1 MVPGALTLCFASFV
15 CVLVCVL
22 ALSCAGIIDMSTLRL
37 SSQLHDA
44 HETGINRVCFYD
56 ENMLVSGDDDGFVH
70 VWDLRAHNMAAN
82 AAAATVS
89 TARAAAA
96 APSKAHG
103 STLYPLLRY
112 QDAGDYI
119 SDILPVPSKN
129 RMVITSGDGHLYVY
143 DMRAGHIHEKVA
155 IAHGRKAQPK
165 PKALGKSKAA
175 QSKKLTPSGHMAP
188 GGQAT
193 DTWFAMSDDVEDE
206 LSGAVLLKRGRK
218 LVCAGREEGVLNV
231 FKWDYFGVAEDHFN
245 LGAAGNESE
254 GSGASVDS
262 IIKVDEDTV
271 LTGSTDGLI
280 RLVQLHPNKLLSIL
294 GTHDDFPIECMRMS
308 PDVRGYFAG
317 ANVPD
322 TPAAAA
328 VPAADD
334 SDDDEDDSEGDD
346 GPSSA
351 YVAGQKD
358 ADTDAAFEAAMASL
372 APGYSGLVPRF
383 LASSSHDNQV
393 KFWNCSELY
402 EVDPDEVREDDDS
415 DSSDSD
421 NDDDDDGGAKGK
433 GKSKAKGDHS
443 AKDKSKSNKEEEE
456 DEEDSDD
463 DGDEKA
469 AEAEAEASMAQK
481 HKSAVS
487 AKRKQRASPDSD
499 EDADEDGEDEED
511 EEDEDG
517 GEDADSDSG
526 EGEKSP
532 SASEASGDEGKS
544 GEDEDDEDE
553 AALAKPASLSLFARL
568 APAAAS
574 SATAAAAAKPAAA
587 APAPAAA
594 AGTPNM
600 WMLVAPT
607 TSAAAKGKADG
618 SGSDGSGSDSDSEP
632 SAKRR
637 RKDGLDLNAGTG
649 FFANLPA
656 SHPMHPSQQHKRAA
670 KAPLKLEV
678 DNIAHRPAKK
688 RAALQE
694 KLRLRAEKK
703 ARLAERKAAAVAN
716 GEDPDLLELSS
727 DEEQGGGGGGKKRK
741 LNAGGARRSAPGD
754 SDDSDDSDA
763 DSDDSDAKPKKEP
776 KERKMTAKEKKAAKK
791 LERKKN
797 PFFSGL

>member
-1 MVPGALTLCFASFV
+1 MA
-15 CVLVCVL
+15 
-22 ALSCAGIIDMSTLRL
+22 TLRL

-44 HETGINRVCFYD
+44 HDTGINRVCFYD

-70 VWDLRAHNMAAN
+70 VWDLRVHNMAAN
-82 AAAATVS
+82 AAAASAS
-89 TARAAAA
+89 TARAAA
-96 APSKAHG
+96 SKPHG
-103 STLYPLLRY
+103 SALYPLLRY

-165 PKALGKSKAA
+165 PKPLGKSKAA

-193 DTWFAMSDDVEDE
+193 DTWFAMSDDVADE

-231 FKWDYFGVAEDHFN
+231 FKWDYFGVAEDHFS
-245 LGAAGNESE
+245 LGVAGNDSE
-254 GSGASVDS
+254 GSGASIDS

-308 PDVRGYFAG
+308 PEVRGYFAG

-322 TPAAAA
+322 TPA
-328 VPAADD
+328 PAPSAERDD
-334 SDDDEDDSEGDD
+334 DDDEDGSDDPDDD
-346 GPSSA
+346 GPSSSHIA
-351 YVAGQKD
+351 APKD
-358 ADTDAAFEAAMASL
+358 ADTDSAFEAALSSL
-372 APGYSGLVPRF
+372 APGYPGLLPRF
-383 LASSSHDNQV
+383 LASSSHDGKV

-402 EVDPDEVREDDDS
+402 EVDPDEVREEES
-415 DSSDSD
+415 ESDSD
-421 NDDDDDGGAKGK
+421 AGDSDDDEEGDKKATG
-433 GKSKAKGDHS
+433 KAKADRS
-443 AKDKSKSNKEEEE
+443 AKTKAAKEEESDE
-456 DEEDSDD
+456 DGDDD

-481 HKSAVS
+481 QKAAISS
-487 AKRKQRASPDSD
+487 KRKQRASPDSD
-499 EDADEDGEDEED
+499 D
-511 EEDEDG
+511 EDEDDEEEEG
-517 GEDADSDSG
+517 EDAEAEAEEGEDADSDSG
-526 EGEKSP
+526 AGENSP
-532 SASEASGDEGKS
+532 SDSEASGDEGKS
-544 GEDEDDEDE
+544 DEEE

-568 APAAAS
+568 APTAAS
-574 SATAAAAAKPAAA
+574 ASAATAAAAAPA

-594 AGTPNM
+594 AAAAPNM

-607 TSAAAKGKADG
+607 TSTAAPARGKKSA
-618 SGSDGSGSDSDSEP
+618 SAGSDSDVSGSDSDSEP

-637 RKDGLDLNAGTG
+637 RKDGQDLNAGTG

-694 KLRLRAEKK
+694 KLRQRAEKK
-703 ARLAERKAAAVAN
+703 ARLEERKAAATAN

-741 LNAGGARRSAPGD
+741 LNAGGARRAAD